1 MHLMNLID
9 FHSLELMRTQWGVEL
24 KEDRGRGRNQ
34 PSLHPH
40 KNREAEYID

>member
-24 KEDRGRGRNQ
+24 KEDRGRGQ
-34 PSLHPH
+34 KSTKFAPTQ
-40 KNREAEYID
+40 K